1 CCSMPSASR
10 LTADSVPNSIPVSQT
25 VSAYA
30 SRIPRTVSGRASVVK
45 SRSVPSLPST
55 ASRTLPPTRNNSW
68 PASANAVAS
77 GARTSARSLSDDCAP
92 ASSRTR
98 RASTSAA
105 PGGVP
110 GPSCSPEN
118 TAASCRSEAERGS
131 GCGVRAVTAETL
143 PSRSDGFRPQRL
155 DRLHLRGP
163 RQQIASVL
171 QERLRGGRVP
181 VLLVHH
187 QDVPVR
193 VRGAVDV
200 GLVPVVGLDRLRHVP
215 TPDLDQ
221 LVPLARLDR
230 VPEEQCV
237 RCVGAHTADS
247 RCTDHGPRVA
257 GRHGGPCDT
266 GTTRSDPP
274 HPAGSTAFCDVSPER
289 PCPGLRWDPTNCG
302 GMSRIAVEFHRTR
315 SSVPSLLSTTLSVT

>member
-1 CCSMPSASR
+1 
-10 LTADSVPNSIPVSQT
+10 
-25 VSAYA
+25 
-30 SRIPRTVSGRASVVK
+30 
-45 SRSVPSLPST
+45 
-55 ASRTLPPTRNNSW
+55 
-68 PASANAVAS
+68 
-77 GARTSARSLSDDCAP
+77 
-92 ASSRTR
+92 
-98 RASTSAA
+98 
-105 PGGVP
+105 
-110 GPSCSPEN
+110 
-118 TAASCRSEAERGS
+118 
-131 GCGVRAVTAETL
+131 AVTAETL

-163 RQQIASVL
+163 RQQIARFLQVRQVGGVA

-315 SSVPSLLSTTLSVT
+315 SSVPSLLSTTLSVTLPIATVDRNCRPHGRPRCDRTPLRWYDGQLEWPERTLVARQRSPPRPPRPPPPRRWPPSAPSSPPRWVPRAAPPSPGDRPQQGWTRRRPWAAPPRPRR